1 MLMLRFANYF
11 KGAVRIRISGV
22 FPEKF
27 INLCLAR
34 GIFLWG
40 ISRQNGDLLA
50 FIRLPDFRRIRP
62 LVKLSQSRIAVAGY
76 SGLVVGT
83 LLIEAIASALNAA
96 GGRAGFMG
104 PPEVEFKTAMIAL
117 TVLIISGL
125 LASLMPAAKAASV
138 NPIVALQDE

>member
-50 FIRLPDFRRIRP
+50 FIRLPDFLRIRP

-76 SGLVVGT
+76 SGLPFTVKRIRRRKMMVVGAVLFFF
-83 LLIEAIASALNAA
+83 LLNVMSSYIWFVDVSGQKRLAA
-96 GGRAGFMG
+96 
-104 PPEVEFKTAMIAL
+104 
-117 TVLIISGL
+117 
-125 LASLMPAAKAASV
+125 
-138 NPIVALQDE
+138 